1 MNDLELLIQAA
12 RTARKHAYAPYSNF
26 KVGAAVETKSGEIF
40 SGCNMENASYGLT
53 VCAERNAL
61 SAMIAAGNKSVK
73 SIAITSENGIPPCGA
88 CRQVIWEICGEIP
101 VYLVDEA
108 GNITATT
115 STELLPG
122 AFSKEML
129 T

>member
-1 MNDLELLIQAA
+1 MNDFKLLIQAA
-12 RTARKHAYAPYSNF
+12 RAARKHAYAPYSNF

-40 SGCNMENASYGLT
+40 SGCNMENASFGLT

-61 SAMIAAGNKSVK
+61 GAMIVTGNKSVK
-73 SIAITSENGIPPCGA
+73 SIAIASENGVPPCGA

-101 VYLVDEA
+101 VYLIDEA
-108 GNITATT
+108 GNTTATT

-122 AFSKEML
+122 AFNKDML